1 MINDVVILARSLGDH
16 YSLTYREM
24 LVNGESYYSWTLKYN
39 IVTAR
44 DNGTTVQFA
53 FRLGRSGETISDKIT
68 LYVYEQGMW

>member
-16 YSLTYREM
+16 YSLTYQEI
-24 LVNGESYYSWTLKYN
+24 LVNGESYYSWTLQCN

-53 FRLGRSGETISDKIT
+53 FRLGRSGEIKSDTIM
-68 LYVYEQGMW
+68 LYVYEQGM